1 MFAMGQYADEIEVNN
16 KCFFLLQFYIRLPL
30 IIVQAD
36 GDVSKCEGA
45 VSAILDVIETGRK
58 YPVKDGPRTSIEVS
72 VPRNLYR

>member
-1 MFAMGQYADEIEVNN
+1 MFAMGQYADEIEEKNVYY
-16 KCFFLLQFYIRLPL
+16 LLLRLPL